1 MSVATQLGLN
11 DVNGEL
17 LAAARYRWTRWQGAH
32 PVLEVCADLLD
43 VVDWI
48 PHASAAEADG
58 VLLALAELSAA
69 DGGDDP
75 AATGA
80 LAWLLLPGACRL
92 AFTLSRYDRRIDEVV
107 AAQLWIEARSVN
119 WRTGRAVAANVL
131 MNTRKGVLRDLGV
144 PSSCR
149 GRDRAWGAVVL
160 VEDMELL
167 TQPALD
173 SSAAASEHVYDLLTR
188 AVETGLLSARD
199 CRCLLDLAVAA
210 GHAPG
215 SRVKRGYVGLL
226 GQDATHVVAREW
238 GVSAST
244 VSRRAR
250 RAARGGC
257 VA

>member
-1 MSVATQLGLN
+1 MLLG
-11 DVNGEL
+11 
-17 LAAARYRWTRWQGAH
+17 
-32 PVLEVCADLLD
+32 
-43 VVDWI
+43 
-48 PHASAAEADG
+48 
-58 VLLALAELSAA
+58 LAELSAA

-80 LAWLLLPGACRL
+80 LVWLLLPGACRL
-92 AFTLSRYDRRIDEVV
+92 AFTLSRYSGRIDEVV

-160 VEDMELL
+160 VEEMELL
-167 TQPALD
+167 TRPEPNCRAVAGD
-173 SSAAASEHVYDLLTR
+173 HVYDLLTG
-188 AVETGLLSARD
+188 AVETGLLSVWD
-199 CRCLLDLAVAA
+199 CRCLLDLAEAA
-210 GHAPG
+210 AHAPG

-226 GQDATHVVAREW
+226 GKDATHAVARQW

-250 RAARGGC
+250 RAVGVLRAEYLDQPRS
-257 VA
+257 A